1 MNNLYTAINELS
13 KEPASTVKR
22 SSLIQNASAL
32 VTRSDAIYSGLKD
45 YQETLNIDVANAINK
60 INAYGEKIFSL
71 NKQIAKI
78 EGTGVE
84 NANDLRDQRD
94 KALDELSEY
103 IDISY
108 YEVQGGE
115 IYVNAGGVPFVTMSS
130 YTQMSSRTNDDSH
143 YLFRHGQHL
152 KEMYIRRQNCIR
164 H

>member
-1 MNNLYTAINELS
+1 MTNLYTAINELS

-84 NANDLRDQRD
+84 NANEFERPER
-94 KALDELSEY
+94 
-103 IDISY
+103 
-108 YEVQGGE
+108 
-115 IYVNAGGVPFVTMSS
+115 
-130 YTQMSSRTNDDSH
+130 
-143 YLFRHGQHL
+143 
-152 KEMYIRRQNCIR
+152 
-164 H
+164 